1 MNRKHKLGEYSINK
15 FLTEY
20 KNLYIPCYQRE
31 YAWGTEQ
38 VLAYLDDIYKEINQD
53 PSLGIIHV
61 YENEDEK
68 NEIIDGQQRVT
79 TTLLVLLCYSEKS
92 DESDEISKEIKKIL
106 FDKNQKFKALE
117 AFSENLKE
125 DYQNVFESG
134 NWPNRNSNLYEAYN
148 LISHLFNGEN
158 KKNKYHKQLKCYS
171 ELEKFFNSNDDDDSV
186 RTKNVE
192 KFVNSLFYDLKI
204 YIFEYPSSEKAHS
217 SFLKLNSRGI
227 PLSFIDLLK
236 SFLINNIADD
246 EKKERSCLTKKQ
258 MVANL
263 VIHFK
268 EIIMQSS
275 NKSSKMTDEKAE
287 KIVLDAFKAYL
298 KSEHEVNVNDE
309 RVIYENYRKILANKK
324 NDELYNLFNET
335 IVKYV
340 KMYITFYYKTSSG
353 ISLRNLFSKEKGGLG
368 LTDYLPII
376 ISILYNKD
384 NQKFKFNNDEFLK
397 TKELLII
404 CLIKKI
410 TLIKTKIETGTRG
423 KFDSNELHFQ
433 LVNNA
438 CLEDLRNN
446 SGYYDGKI
454 IKEFNKGNIDNNEQF
469 DLFDKINNI
478 SDGIKTVK
486 MLFNE
491 CSEISEKNKSL
502 ETIGKIISYL
512 EDVKEI

>member
-1 MNRKHKLGEYSINK
+1 M
-15 FLTEY
+15 
-20 KNLYIPCYQRE
+20 
-31 YAWGTEQ
+31 
-38 VLAYLDDIYKEINQD
+38 
-53 PSLGIIHV
+53 
-61 YENEDEK
+61 
-68 NEIIDGQQRVT
+68 
-79 TTLLVLLCYSEKS
+79 
-92 DESDEISKEIKKIL
+92 
-106 FDKNQKFKALE
+106 
-117 AFSENLKE
+117 
-125 DYQNVFESG
+125 
-134 NWPNRNSNLYEAYN
+134 
-148 LISHLFNGEN
+148 
-158 KKNKYHKQLKCYS
+158 
-171 ELEKFFNSNDDDDSV
+171 

-204 YIFEYPSSEKAHS
+204 YIFEYPSSKKAHS

-246 EKKERSCLTKKQ
+246 EGEKRSHLTKKQ

-454 IKEFNKGNIDNNEQF
+454 IKEFNKGNVDNNEQF
-469 DLFDKINNI
+469 DLFDSINNI

-512 EDVKEI
+512 EEVKEI